1 LELSTII
8 KGKKLTKVSGEVLTS
23 EKINDYNDF
32 GKKDLVKTAK
42 FKNVKIADNKLNVT
56 LPSKSV
62 VILEIY

>member
-1 LELSTII
+1 MELSTII